1 MARQARKVSP
11 TKYYH
16 VMMRGNNRE
25 KIFTHKEQKLYFI
38 ELLSNYKKPQPSVE
52 IAAYCVMDNH
62 VHILIAGE
70 IDDLSEVMK
79 RINIKYAMKFN
90 KEADRIGHVFQD
102 RYRSEVIVN
111 DICLLQVVRYVH
123 NNPVKAKIV
132 KRPEDYPWSSY
143 REYFGYIPKVIN
155 QKQID
160 FIMAFFSNKID
171 LLKSFHQE
179 EDHGEYLEYREEI
192 EQSRIE
198 TAQQIIDNYRRT
210 KNITGKKEILKN
222 PYLEELIKKLLDDT
236 KLSHRKIG
244 SLLGISNSAV
254 HKVSLRK

>member
-25 KIFTHKEQKLYFI
+25 KIFTRKDQKSYFI
-38 ELLSNYKKPQPSVE
+38 ELLINFKKEPPVE

-62 VHILIAGE
+62 VHIVMAGE
-70 IDDLSEVMK
+70 IDDLSEVIK
-79 RINIKYAMKFN
+79 RINIKYARKFN

-111 DICLLQVVRYVH
+111 DIYLLQVVRYVH

-179 EDHGEYLEYREEI
+179 EDNGEYLEYREEI

-198 TAQQIIDNYRRT
+198 AAQQIIDNYCRT